1 MTYCTV
7 QDVEAYYLS
16 KSFKCGDYIE
26 PEEIDSFIIQDAT
39 LINARIKK
47 KVSLPITD
55 DNDLLLLKIINEKM
69 VVGTIDGIVREKG
82 KDQKFDRQRNCR
94 KEALELLNMIIKGEI
109 ELDGTEKTSVIK
121 FNNVD
126 SDGNVVE
133 KRWKE
138 GDIEPTHDIIDRETR
153 TIQRIT

>member
-1 MTYCTV
+1 MSYCTI
-7 QDVEAYYLS
+7 QDVEAYYLN
-16 KSFKCGDYIE
+16 KSFQCGDWIE
-26 PEEIDSFIIQDAT
+26 PSEVESFIAQDAV
-39 LINARIKK
+39 LINAKIKK
-47 KVSLPITD
+47 KVNLPITD

-69 VVGTIDGIVREKG
+69 VVGTLDGILREKG

-94 KEALELLNMIIKGEI
+94 KEAQELLDMIVKGDI

-126 SDGNVVE
+126 SEGNTVG

-138 GDIEPTHDIIDRETR
+138 ADIEPTHDIIDRERR
-153 TIQRIT
+153 TISRIT